1 MPGDVAWC
9 LNISVV
15 VVVGFFFL
23 MKFVIMC
30 SILVVLLVEWDRNDY
45 AFFF

>member
-15 VVVGFFFL
+15 VVFFFNE
-23 MKFVIMC
+23 VC
-30 SILVVLLVEWDRNDY
+30 YNVLHFSG
-45 AFFF
+45 AFSGMG

>member
-15 VVVGFFFL
+15 VVVFFFNE
-23 MKFVIMC
+23 VC
-30 SILVVLLVEWDRNDY
+30 YNVLHFSG
-45 AFFF
+45 AFSGMG